1 MADPR
6 YKPIQT
12 PSSLWPP
19 RWSRSAPR
27 LHRSRY
33 VLSAWASVTG
43 LHKGLKRPNNK
54 RLWAID
60 KQCRRTPKLLEK
72 QQLWVSPKNTSS
84 FRSGQHCKFIKRGVF
99 FVRGSIFQGW
109 GVVSK
114 RLQRLR
120 SDGQRRAS
128 CDKQGKTA
136 SLRLLIFRKAGSNSL
151 PEYLA

>member
-19 RWSRSAPR
+19 RWSHSAPR

-33 VLSAWASVTG
+33 VLSAWAWVTG

-60 KQCRRTPKLLEK
+60 KQCRRSPNCSKSSSCGSAPGTPPPFALDNIPNLL
-72 QQLWVSPKNTSS
+72 
-84 FRSGQHCKFIKRGVF
+84 RGLF